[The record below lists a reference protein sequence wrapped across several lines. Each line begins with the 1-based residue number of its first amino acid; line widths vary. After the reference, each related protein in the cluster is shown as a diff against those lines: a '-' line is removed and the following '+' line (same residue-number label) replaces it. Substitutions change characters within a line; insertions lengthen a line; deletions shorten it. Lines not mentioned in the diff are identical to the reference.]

1 MTGAHEEF
9 PGGGASLPNT
19 RSALKEL
26 RKAERRR
33 QRNRA
38 IRTRVRTFVKYARQ
52 AIAQANLEAAQ
63 KAIREA
69 YRELDRAARKGVIHR
84 NTAARLKSR
93 LMQQF
98 NQTFGGAAQ
107 AAA

>member
-1 MTGAHEEF
+1 M
-9 PGGGASLPNT
+9 PNT

-38 IRTRVRTFVKYARQ
+38 IRSRVRTFVKYARQ
-52 AIAQANLEAAQ
+52 AIARADLEAAQ

-69 YRELDRAARKGVIHR
+69 YRELDRAARKGVIHK

-98 NQTFGGAAQ
+98 HRTFGSIQ
-107 AAA
+107 AAASA

>member
-1 MTGAHEEF
+1 M
-9 PGGGASLPNT
+9 PNT

-38 IRTRVRTFVKYARQ
+38 IRTRVRTFVKYARE
-52 AIAQANLEAAQ
+52 AIARGDREAAQ
-63 KAIREA
+63 EAIRNA

-93 LMQQF
+93 LMRKF
-98 NQTFGGAAQ
+98 NQTFGQAQ
-107 AAA
+107 AAAA

>member
-1 MTGAHEEF
+1 
-9 PGGGASLPNT
+9 LPNT

-33 QRNRA
+33 QHNRV
-38 IRTRVRTFVKYARQ
+38 IRTRTRTFVKYARQ
-52 AIAQANLEAAQ
+52 AIAQGDPEAAQ
-63 KAIREA
+63 KAIQKA
-69 YRELDRAARKGVIHR
+69 YQELDRAARKGVIHR

-93 LMQQF
+93 LMQRF
-98 NQTFGGAAQ
+98 HQTFGGVAQ

>member
-1 MTGAHEEF
+1 
-9 PGGGASLPNT
+9 LPNT

-52 AIAQANLEAAQ
+52 AIAQADLEAAQ
-63 KAIREA
+63 EAIRKA
-69 YRELDRAARKGVIHR
+69 YQELDRAARKGVIHP

-98 NQTFGGAAQ
+98 NQTFEGTAQ

>member
-1 MTGAHEEF
+1 M
-9 PGGGASLPNT
+9 PNT

-38 IRTRVRTFVKYARQ
+38 VRTRVRTFVKYARQ
-52 AIAQANLEAAQ
+52 AIAQADLEAAQ
-63 KAIREA
+63 RAVREA
-69 YRELDRAARKGVIHR
+69 YHELDRAARKGVIHR

-98 NQTFGGAAQ
+98 NRTFGSVQSATSV
-107 AAA
+107 

>member
-1 MTGAHEEF
+1 M
-9 PGGGASLPNT
+9 PNT

-26 RKAERRR
+26 RKAQRRR
-33 QRNRA
+33 ERNRA

-52 AIAQANLEAAQ
+52 AIAQADLEAAKQ
-63 KAIREA
+63 AISNA

-93 LMQQF
+93 LMQLFHRIFQ
-98 NQTFGGAAQ
+98 Q
-107 AAA
+107 AGTTTA